1 MIPGSVS
8 KLTESTQPS
17 GATIYPKTDIVKLT
31 GSTTVQTIIPA
42 LGSAQS
48 QFLILVPVDGAVTL
62 GTSGNISVGI
72 AMALNRAVFMVYVRT
87 LAKWI
92 INSGV

>member
-8 KLTESTQPS
+8 KLTE
-17 GATIYPKTDIVKLT
+17 ATTASATSITAKTDVVKVT
-31 GSTTVQTIIPA
+31 GSTTIQTIIPG
-42 LGSAQS
+42 LGSAVS
-48 QFLILVPVDGAVTL
+48 QFLILVPVDGAITL

-72 AMALNRAVFMVYVRT
+72 AAAQNRAVFMVYVRT
-87 LAKWI
+87 LGKWL